1 MRKTASLILA
11 VVLGG
16 GIGMVTAQPA
26 SAADRDRGTDQQG
39 RQQAQEADRPQ
50 LPNGFEMKDINQLD
64 QIREELANIVQTAL
78 SKDDFPKLIDNLA
91 EEARDHYKGDY
102 KTQDFTTLNGII
114 DQIHNEWKQKY
125 GHDFDIKG
133 ANGVFDDSYVTVQG
147 VVTNAEVAAANFPV
161 PASKQAEAR
170 ADQDRAQLAAAR
182 ERGGGQAQLVERDDL
197 QKSGGVAL
205 VRFPAMQGLPEL
217 TASLIRE
224 KSHGWRV
231 DVPLSTSS
239 RQLHTEMSNQLT
251 YFAQKSSEWPSNE
264 TDAYRMAAHRVC
276 MALYNAR
283 APEAGKG
290 DRSERNR

>member
-1 MRKTASLILA
+1 MRKKSSLVLA
-11 VVLGG
+11 MALGG
-16 GIGMVTAQPA
+16 GIGLIAAQLAP
-26 SAADRDRGTDQQG
+26 AADRERDPG
-39 RQQAQEADRPQ
+39 REQAANQSDRPQ

-64 QIREELANIVQTAL
+64 QIREQLANVVQVAL
-78 SKDDFPKLIDNLA
+78 TKDDFSKLIDNLA
-91 EEARDHYKGDY
+91 EEDRDHYKGDW

-114 DQIHNEWKQKY
+114 EQIRNDWKQKY

-161 PASKQAEAR
+161 AASKQIEAR
-170 ADQDRAQLAAAR
+170 ADQGREQLAAAR

-205 VRFPAMQGLPEL
+205 VRFPAMHGLPDL

-224 KSHGWRV
+224 SGKGWHV

-239 RQLHTEMSNQLT
+239 RQIHTELSNQLT
-251 YFAQKSSEWPSNE
+251 YFARQSSEWPTNE
-264 TDAYRMAAHRVC
+264 TDAYRMAANRVY
-276 MALYNAR
+276 MALYNIHEPKTDANDRAR
-283 APEAGKG
+283 
-290 DRSERNR
+290 